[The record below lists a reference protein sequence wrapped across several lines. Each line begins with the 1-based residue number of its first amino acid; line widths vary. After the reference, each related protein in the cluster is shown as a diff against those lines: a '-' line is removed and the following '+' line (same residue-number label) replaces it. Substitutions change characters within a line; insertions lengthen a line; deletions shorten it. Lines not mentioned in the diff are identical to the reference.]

1 MLQVFLSLLISSVF
15 ASNTDLFASV
25 GVGSASIRGFAWTYD
40 IRNPD
45 LVDPPGNI
53 YWVLTDDGVSMT
65 VEDIMAGNNP
75 TQPGCFGQDVQR
87 DANIHEQRMDCS
99 LTAGVVYRFWVAVDY
114 DGDGTEAV
122 DCTSGGVPVIP
133 QEDKDCDG
141 VWSTCDAD
149 CIQTYTITQYPS
161 GDGAGC
167 EIGDEEERTCAPGT
181 DLCPLSGSYDVYNP
195 TPQGFDLQ
203 FDPDP
208 TSNTAGGRWYYIVT
222 PVGATPTD
230 DEIKNGNGGL
240 CGGSYDITDAN
251 NPDVQSIACQLAPDT
266 YDVWVAQD
274 ATGDG
279 NANTIVPL
287 KTVTIPQQLPIGNL
301 FAHTPT
307 ADGHQ
312 ISYDIDYPRTTG
324 KFYWKTLPLGSPNPT
339 AAEIRDC
346 PDNVCCGSEDQT
358 DPSPLTTIQAP
369 CPLTPG
375 DYVVWGE
382 VDTDGAGA
390 DATIVNSGV
399 PFQFTYTVITHS
411 PTSSRPTNMP
421 TTTTTTVTTTTSAAA
436 TTTSSASTSGGT
448 PAPTT
453 TSAAPVTTPIP
464 TTTSPIATPNPV
476 TTQPATPQPI
486 TTTTEIILTCTL
498 PAAQLG
504 YSFSG
509 ASLSSCTSA
518 ACTSPYV
525 SGVVCAT
532 GYQGSVISV
541 LPCSS
546 TSSVATLTGCVAS
559 PNPPGMLGA
568 YRVIYPGE
576 ECENDQIGSGMTAHI
591 HDTILLPNV
600 RLGYGSN
607 VAQCAGYVAQNR
619 AQNLG
624 CSTLFHTGGATGEC
638 RCVRLGYIC
647 DRDESEFGRSIF
659 RLCLSTE
666 TCAMPVMIP
675 PDVVL
680 NKPRGDTGDGMPAHI
695 AEEDSHSFTTATYLL
710 VALAV
715 VSGVVVGVCGYLSLQ
730 PKRETVS
737 THNIL
742 LDSRS
747 I

>member
-1 MLQVFLSLLISSVF
+1 MLQLFLSLLFSSVL
-15 ASNTDLFASV
+15 AGDGGDLFASV
-25 GVGSASIRGFAWTYD
+25 GVGSASIRGFSWTYD

-45 LVDPPGNI
+45 LTDPPGNI

-65 VEDIMAGNNP
+65 VEDILAGNNP

-87 DANIHEQRMDCS
+87 DADIHEQRMDCS
-99 LTAGVVYRFWVAVDY
+99 LTPGVVYRFWVAVDY
-114 DGDGTEAV
+114 DGDGSAAV

-167 EIGDEEERTCAPGT
+167 EIGDEEERACAPGT
-181 DLCPLSGSYDVYNP
+181 DLCPLGGSYDVYNP

-222 PVGATPTD
+222 PQGATPTD

-274 ATGDG
+274 PNGDG
-279 NANTIVPL
+279 TATTLQPL

-301 FAHTPT
+301 FAHSPTPT
-307 ADGHQ
+307 GHQ

-324 KFYWKTLPLGSPNPT
+324 KFYWKTLPLGAPNPT

-346 PDNVCCGSEDQT
+346 PDNVCCGSEQQT

-382 VDTDGAGA
+382 VDTDGAGT

-411 PTSSRPTNMP
+411 PTTARPTSQP
-421 TTTTTTVTTTTSAAA
+421 TTTTTTTTTSAAA
-436 TTTSSASTSGGT
+436 TTTSA
-448 PAPTT
+448 AATT
-453 TSAAPVTTPIP
+453 TSASSSGAPQTTPS
-464 TTTSPIATPNPV
+464 TTTTTTTTQAPITPAPATP
-476 TTQPATPQPI
+476 QPATPQPV

-498 PAAQLG
+498 PAAQIG
-504 YSFSG
+504 YSFSS
-509 ASLSSCTSA
+509 AILSSCTSA

-532 GYQGSVISV
+532 GYQGSAISV

-546 TSSVATLTGCVAS
+546 TSSVATLTGCVKS
-559 PNPPGMLGA
+559 ITPPGMLGA

-600 RLGYGSN
+600 RFGYGSD
-607 VAQCAGYVAQNR
+607 VARCAGYVAQNR

-647 DRDESEFGRSIF
+647 DRDESEYGRSIF

-666 TCAMPVMIP
+666 SCAMPVMIP

-680 NKPRGDTGDGMPAHI
+680 NKPRGDTGDGMPAH
-695 AEEDSHSFTTATYLL
+695 AEESSNSFTTETYLWI
-710 VALAV
+710 ALAV
-715 VSGVVVGVCGYLSLQ
+715 VSGVFVGVCGYLSMQ
-730 PKRETVS
+730 PKRETVTS
-737 THNIL
+737 HNIL

>member
-1 MLQVFLSLLISSVF
+1 MFQFFLSLLFSI
-15 ASNTDLFASV
+15 ALGADGDLFASV
-25 GVGSASIRGFAWTYD
+25 GVGSASIRGFSWTYD

-45 LVDPPGNI
+45 LIDPPGNI
-53 YWVLTDDGVSMT
+53 YWVLTDDNVAMT

-75 TQPGCFGQDVQR
+75 TQPGCFGSDVQR
-87 DANIHEQRMDCS
+87 DADIHEQRMDCT
-99 LTAGVVYRFWVAVDY
+99 LTPGVVYRFWVAVDY
-114 DGDGTEAV
+114 DGNGTEAV

-141 VWSTCDAD
+141 IWSTCDAD

-181 DLCPLSGSYDVYNP
+181 DLCPLGGAYDVYNP
-195 TPQGFDLQ
+195 TPQGFDLE

-208 TSNTAGGRWYYIVT
+208 SSNTAGGMWYYIVT
-222 PVGATPTD
+222 PQGATPTP

-240 CGGSYDITDAN
+240 CGGNYAITDAN

-274 ATGDG
+274 PSGTG
-279 NANTIVPL
+279 NPTTLSPTKTI
-287 KTVTIPQQLPIGNL
+287 TIPQQLPIGNL
-301 FAHTPT
+301 FAHSPTP
-307 ADGHQ
+307 DGHQ

-346 PDNVCCGSEDQT
+346 PTNVCCGSTQQV
-358 DPSPLTTIQAP
+358 DPSPLTTIQAA

-382 VDTDGAGA
+382 VDTDGNGA

-411 PTSSRPTNMP
+411 PTTARPTNMP
-421 TTTTTTVTTTTSAAA
+421 TTTTETPTTPPDNGNGGGVTA
-436 TTTSSASTSGGT
+436 T
-448 PAPTT
+448 PAPPITT
-453 TSAAPVTTPIP
+453 TPAPVTP
-464 TTTSPIATPNPV
+464 APV
-476 TTQPATPQPI
+476 TPQPVTPQPI

-498 PAAQLG
+498 PAAQIG

-509 ASLSSCTSA
+509 ATLSSCTSA
-518 ACTSPYV
+518 VCTSPFV
-525 SGVVCAT
+525 SGIVCAA
-532 GYQGSVISV
+532 GYQGSVVSV
-541 LPCSS
+541 LPCTS
-546 TSSVATLTGCVAS
+546 TSSIATLTGCVAA

-568 YRVIYPGE
+568 FRVIYPGE
-576 ECENDQIGSGMTAHI
+576 ECENDQLGEGMTAHI

-600 RLGYGSN
+600 RLGYGSD
-607 VAQCAGYVAQNR
+607 VARCAGYVAQNR
-619 AQNLG
+619 RQNLG

-638 RCVRLGYIC
+638 RCVRLGYVC
-647 DRDESEFGRSIF
+647 DRDESEYGRSIF

-666 TCAMPVMIP
+666 TCAMPVMIA
-675 PDVVL
+675 PDLAL
-680 NKPRGDTGDGMPAHI
+680 NKPRGDTGDGMPAH
-695 AEEDSHSFTTATYLL
+695 AEESSNSFTTVTYLWI
-710 VALAV
+710 VLAV
-715 VSGVVVGVCGYLSLQ
+715 LTGIFVGVCGYLTLQ
-730 PKRETVS
+730 PKRETVPS
-737 THNIL
+737 HNIL